1 MDESRIRT
9 LGLLIRPEDVPIP
22 TLDTTQIHARYAALW
37 SLQRDWAPAET
48 CPEDGAAR
56 RTSP

>member
-22 TLDTTQIHARYAALW
+22 MLDTTQIHAHYAALW
-37 SLQRDWAPAET
+37 SLQRD
-48 CPEDGAAR
+48 
-56 RTSP
+56 